1 MSVNWVVVSGGNG
14 WHVRSLQSAAARR
27 GIDLTWCDF
36 ATAWAG
42 DGHLCP
48 PLDTARV
55 VLPRTIPG
63 GSLEQVIFRM
73 DILHQ
78 AMERGARVV
87 NPPRALEACV
97 DKYLATARMAAAGL
111 PVPPTRVCQGTER
124 AMEAFRELGGDVVVK
139 PLFGSEGRG
148 MLRVDQ
154 PDLAW
159 RVFSA
164 LERQQSVIYLQA
176 FVRHP
181 GWDMRVF
188 TLGRRVLAGMRR
200 LGNGSWRTNVAQGGT
215 AEAVEVPGS
224 AATLALRA
232 AEVLGAEIAGVD
244 LVLDESERW
253 QLIEVNACPGWR
265 ALEMVTG
272 LDVAGAILEH
282 VWESMP

>member
-1 MSVNWVVVSGGNG
+1 MVVSGGNG
-14 WHVRSLQSAAARR
+14 WHVKSLQSAAARR
-27 GIDLTWCDF
+27 GIDLAWCDF
-36 ATAWAG
+36 ANAWAG
-42 DGHLCP
+42 EGPLGP
-48 PLDTARV
+48 PLDTASV
-55 VLPRTIPG
+55 VLPRTLPG

-73 DILHQ
+73 DILHR
-78 AMERGARVV
+78 AIERGARVV

-111 PVPPTRVCQGTER
+111 PVPPTRVCQGTDR
-124 AMEAFRELGGDVVVK
+124 AMDSFRELGGDVVVK

-164 LERQQSVIYLQA
+164 LERQQAVIYLQA

-181 GWDMRVF
+181 GWDLRVF
-188 TLGRRVLAGMRR
+188 TLGERVLAGMRR
-200 LGNGSWRTNVAQGGT
+200 RGNGSWRTNVAQGGT
-215 AEAVEVPGS
+215 AEAAEVPV
-224 AATLALRA
+224 AAARLALRA

-244 LVLDESERW
+244 LLLDDSERW
-253 QLIEVNACPGWR
+253 HLIEVNACPGWR
-265 ALEMVTG
+265 ALESVTG